1 MRRPHVTDEA
11 LADIDEIWDYIAR
24 DSFIAADRVVDEIYD
39 AIFMLTE
46 RPEIGHGREGVRDK
60 SLRFWRV
67 HSYLIVYRPDTKPL
81 EIARI
86 LSGYRNVGALLS

>member
-1 MRRPHVTDEA
+1 MKQPFINPEA
-11 LADIDEIWDYIAR
+11 LGDLDVIWDYVAQDSITRANRLIDEIYEAIYQL
-24 DSFIAADRVVDEIYD
+24 VD
-39 AIFMLTE
+39 
-46 RPEIGHGREGVRDK
+46 RPEIGHLREDVADR

-86 LSGYRNVGALLS
+86 LSGYRNVGALL

>member
-11 LADIDEIWDYIAR
+11 LADIDEIWDYIAQ
-24 DSFIAADRVVDEIYD
+24 DSFLAADRVVDEIYD

-46 RPEIGHGREGVRDK
+46 RRDRARAGRRATNPF
-60 SLRFWRV
+60 RFWRV

-86 LSGYRNVGALLS
+86 MADIGM